1 MENLFGCLCSSL
13 LDCNENRKLFFE
25 GEGIELMNII
35 LRDKHKKGKKAL
47 RFGALKVLNY
57 LFVTNEQEES
67 FLAACSNRFIEIL
80 GLKGVFPV
88 LMIPRSVV
96 SSAKKNHKNDEEIDK
111 VEEYCLLIVLTL
123 LRQAKKS
130 NRNRCLYKF
139 VENQFEKIERLV
151 ELYFKYAEKMIRC
164 DQEINKERAK
174 LTADDQEI
182 DEEAFF
188 FKRLSAGL
196 FTLQLIAQLIVIL
209 CSSEVQTTIAELVQL
224 DEDLK
229 SRLMKQIKMRASQT
243 NHQRYIKRF
252 VQEVVDSEQVQ
263 AQKEHL
269 QSLLDEF

>member
-1 MENLFGCLCSSL
+1 
-13 LDCNENRKLFFE
+13 
-25 GEGIELMNII
+25 MNII

-57 LFVTNEQEES
+57 LFVSNEQEPN

-88 LMIPRSVV
+88 FMIPRSVV
-96 SSAKKNHKNDEEIDK
+96 SSKRNYKNDEELEK
-111 VEEYCLLIVLTL
+111 VDEYCLLIVLTL
-123 LRQAKKS
+123 LKHAKRS
-130 NRNRCLYKF
+130 HRSRCLYKF

-174 LTADDQEI
+174 LAADDQEI
-182 DEEAFF
+182 DEEECF
-188 FKRLSAGL
+188 FKRLAAGL
-196 FTLQLIAQLIVIL
+196 FTLQLISQLIVVL
-209 CSSEVQTTIAELVQL
+209 CSGEVKSAIAELVQL

-229 SRLMKQIKMRASQT
+229 SRLMKQINMRASQT
-243 NHQRYIKRF
+243 NHYRYIKRF
-252 VQEVVDSEQVQ
+252 VQEVVDSEKDEQ
-263 AQKEHL
+263 QKEHL